1 MKIKKTTLLRSFRM
15 KTLQRKKIDDFGSS
29 VQNVSRPPEQPVCQ
43 YDGALTS
50 TPTDCLKNSCS
61 SDNTNGGKKCRFGG
75 EGGDKFV
82 GLGKIKKIQLVG
94 GEIVDAISI
103 NGTKYGGSGGSPSD
117 EITLDDDEYI
127 SEVSVE
133 ENFGGYYG
141 QIIVFLEF
149 KTSKGQSIKK
159 GKSSP
164 LLIKFKNIKVTEI
177 SGSAGD
183 YLDSITI
190 NYINK

>member
-15 KTLQRKKIDDFGSS
+15 KTLQQEKIDDFGSS
-29 VQNVSRPPEQPVCQ
+29 VQNLPLPSEPVCQ

-50 TPTDCLKNSCS
+50 TLTDCLEYWCS
-61 SDNTNGGKKCRFGG
+61 SDDTNGGKKCSFGG

-133 ENFGGYYG
+133 DLGGYYG
-141 QIIVFLEF
+141 DIIVFLEF
-149 KTSKGQSIKK
+149 KTSKGQSITK
-159 GKSSP
+159 GKPSLFS
-164 LLIKFKNIKVTEI
+164 IKFKNIKVTEI